1 MVKGTARMVSV
12 LHISGASLGEAGSLG
27 YQMGHSSWNSSL
39 LEVATQASGRG
50 GQLLAGNCG
59 PECPYTVSS
68 RHCDLGYLHGNS
80 ELWYPCSREPATSCI
95 AFFHLVLEVVW
106 QKLRSI
112 SSAVL
117 LLSRVFTV
125 GLNSRGGPELVS
137 QSSGRVKELA
147 NQLAHLVNS
156 KFPLVSQHSPT
167 YMSVGSHRSTEFL
180 FLSLGL
186 D

>member
-1 MVKGTARMVSV
+1 M

-27 YQMGHSSWNSSL
+27 YQMGHSSWNSGL
-39 LEVATQASGRG
+39 PEVATQASGRG

-59 PECPYTVSS
+59 PERPYTVSAQ
-68 RHCDLGYLHGNS
+68 HCDLGYLHGNS

-112 SSAVL
+112 PSAVL
-117 LLSRVFTV
+117 LLSRCFTV
-125 GLNSRGGPELVS
+125 GLNSRGGPEIVS

-147 NQLAHLVNS
+147 NQQAHLVNS
-156 KFPLVSQHSPT
+156 RLPLVSQQSYLHVS
-167 YMSVGSHRSTEFL
+167 R
-180 FLSLGL
+180 
-186 D
+186 

>member
-1 MVKGTARMVSV
+1 MVSV

-117 LLSRVFTV
+117 CSAGFY
-125 GLNSRGGPELVS
+125 SWPEFK
-137 QSSGRVKELA
+137 GRARARFSVKWKGQRIGKPA
-147 NQLAHLVNS
+147 GSFS
-156 KFPLVSQHSPT
+156 K
-167 YMSVGSHRSTEFL
+167 
-180 FLSLGL
+180 
-186 D
+186 